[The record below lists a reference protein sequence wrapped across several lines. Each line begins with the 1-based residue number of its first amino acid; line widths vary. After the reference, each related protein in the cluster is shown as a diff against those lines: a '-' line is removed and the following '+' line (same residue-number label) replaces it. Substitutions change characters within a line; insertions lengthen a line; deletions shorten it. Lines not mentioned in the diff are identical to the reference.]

1 MVAPDRIVLAW
12 VDRPI
17 AVPATLA
24 PQVTAMPAA
33 QAQAL
38 AISYGGQGYG
48 LPMATTLDA
57 QGRPCPVWRRALR
70 PEDVAEFYRMC
81 PRR

>member
-17 AVPATLA
+17 DVPAALA
-24 PQVTAMPAA
+24 PQITAMPAA

-48 LPMATTLDA
+48 LPMATILDA
-57 QGRPCPVWRRALR
+57 QGRPCPVWRRPLR

-81 PRR
+81 PGR